1 MGPWL
6 KNKKTKPKQK
16 KNPKKSK
23 TKKNCS
29 ANRIFAEI
37 AKVIRDYFVFA
48 SPRSV
53 FGPETGAILLTNQ
66 TQKEDQTWF
75 GHPRFPALLLV
86 CPFLLWVF
94 LG

>member
-6 KNKKTKPKQK
+6 KNKKNQTKTKKKNPKNRKQK
-16 KNPKKSK
+16 KNC
-23 TKKNCS
+23 N

-66 TQKEDQTWF
+66 T
-75 GHPRFPALLLV
+75 
-86 CPFLLWVF
+86 
-94 LG
+94 

>member
-6 KNKKTKPKQK
+6 KNKKTKPKHKKKTQK
-16 KNPKKSK
+16 IENK
-23 TKKNCS
+23 KKNCS

-66 TQKEDQTWF
+66 T
-75 GHPRFPALLLV
+75 
-86 CPFLLWVF
+86 
-94 LG
+94 

>member
-16 KNPKKSK
+16 KTQKIENK
-23 TKKNCS
+23 KKNCS

-53 FGPETGAILLTNQ
+53 FCGPETGAILLTNQ
-66 TQKEDQTWF
+66 T
-75 GHPRFPALLLV
+75 
-86 CPFLLWVF
+86 
-94 LG
+94 

>member
-16 KNPKKSK
+16 KK
-23 TKKNCS
+23 TQKIENKKKNCS

-53 FGPETGAILLTNQ
+53 FGPETGAILSTNQ
-66 TQKEDQTWF
+66 T
-75 GHPRFPALLLV
+75 
-86 CPFLLWVF
+86 
-94 LG
+94 